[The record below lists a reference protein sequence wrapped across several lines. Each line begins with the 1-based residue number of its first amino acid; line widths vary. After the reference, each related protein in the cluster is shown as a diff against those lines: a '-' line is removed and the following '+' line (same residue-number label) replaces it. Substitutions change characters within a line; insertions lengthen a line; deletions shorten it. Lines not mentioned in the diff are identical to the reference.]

1 MNLDESLHGKYFE
14 DLAALAQGLKFAFRR
29 GKNWEALQPESK
41 EALELIA
48 SSLAQI
54 LTGDAS
60 DVKRW
65 ADISLLADLRR
76 KALEGSLEKS
86 IAQTAQA
93 RVINPKNLFDP
104 APRPLG
110 DA

>member
-1 MNLDESLHGKYFE
+1 MNLDDSHFE

-29 GKNWEALQPESK
+29 GKNWESLPVESK

-54 LTGDAS
+54 LTGDAN
-60 DVKRW
+60 DAKRW
-65 ADISLLADLRR
+65 ADIETLANLRR
-76 KALEGSLEKS
+76 KALAGSLEKS
-86 IAQTAQA
+86 VAQTAQA
-93 RVINPKNLFDP
+93 RVDLFK
-104 APRPLG
+104 ATPRTPQRAVDELG

>member
-1 MNLDESLHGKYFE
+1 MNLDDSLFE
-14 DLAALAQGLKFAFRR
+14 DMSALAQGLKFAFRR
-29 GKNWEALQPESK
+29 GKNWETLPPESK

-54 LTGDAS
+54 LTGNPSDAR
-60 DVKRW
+60 RW
-65 ADISLLADLRR
+65 VDIATLANLRS
-76 KALEGSLEKS
+76 KALEKS
-86 IAQTAQA
+86 VVQA